1 MSVTA
6 IVFPRSCLLV
16 AMTAEEVDAENDQL
30 LRPPVSRQTTSEI
43 GLDDFVG
50 YRYKRNEDSM
60 LMFGANHKIVEAQAA
75 RKKEELYFSAI

>member
-43 GLDDFVG
+43 GLDDFAASWIPS
-50 YRYKRNEDSM
+50 EDSNSETKC
-60 LMFGANHKIVEAQAA
+60 LQC
-75 RKKEELYFSAI
+75 R